1 MGKPVDFLANNSPVG
16 LIYQGATGGDKLL
29 NTQKLFEPPK
39 PPDAAIPDKNPLP
52 TAPGVDD
59 ADTKARMA
67 AAEQNDKARKKKNTT
82 LLTSAQG
89 VLEQAPL
96 QVKTLLGQ

>member
-1 MGKPVDFLANNSPVG
+1 MAQPVASVMDNVLGMN
-16 LIYQGATGGDKLL
+16 
-29 NTQKLFEPPK
+29 PPK
-39 PPDAAIPDKNPLP
+39 PPEAAKPAENPLP
-52 TAPGVDD
+52 KPPGVDD

-67 AAEQNDKARKKKNTT
+67 AAEQNDKARKKKATT
-82 LLTSAQG
+82 LLTGAQG

>member
-1 MGKPVDFLANNSPVG
+1 MAKPVSGFMNM
-16 LIYQGATGGDKLL
+16 ITGGALE
-29 NTQKLFEPPK
+29 QPK
-39 PPDAAIPDKNPLP
+39 PPEAATPDKNPLP
-52 TAPGVDD
+52 TAPSVDD

-67 AAEQNDKARKKKNTT
+67 AAEQNNRAAKKKTNT
-82 LLTSAQG
+82 LLTGAQG

>member
-1 MGKPVDFLANNSPVG
+1 MAQPMASVMDNMLGMN
-16 LIYQGATGGDKLL
+16 
-29 NTQKLFEPPK
+29 PPK
-39 PPDAAIPDKNPLP
+39 PPDVAKPDDNPLP
-52 TAPGVDD
+52 KPPSVDD

-67 AAEQNDKARKKKNTT
+67 AAEQNDKARKKKATT
-82 LLTSAQG
+82 LLTGAQG